1 MYMYAKIAV
10 DFETKNKKQTHNY
23 IKMFITRLL
32 QAIGYTQKHF
42 ICGNPD
48 ESNVCP
54 IHWSQ
59 VFLVWKWRCSWSS
72 ADRQCSDFIWV
83 INNFVAYWGATYKSR
98 FDGISVC
105 RIAKFGN
112 SCECC
117 QYYYIHRHGLI
128 SVDHNTTDLRTPS
141 WKNMAVRSWTR
152 TSKDFAWIKTRWI
165 CKFFL

>member
-10 DFETKNKKQTHNY
+10 DFETKNKTQTHNY

-59 VFLVWKWRCSWSS
+59 VFLIWKWRCSWSS
-72 ADRQCSDFIWV
+72 ADRQCSDYIWV

-128 SVDHNTTDLRTPS
+128 SVISDIYIISVILQTYAPPPGKIWEWDREQELQ
-141 WKNMAVRSWTR
+141 K
-152 TSKDFAWIKTRWI
+152 I
-165 CKFFL
+165 LLE